1 MTSRLNNN
9 NPRRVVIMTLSQNN
23 SDSNNKTTSQRIIEY
38 RQKHYLSQAA
48 LAELVGCN
56 VLTIRTWEIPESRWD
71 APYVQEN
78 QMFLTEHRRKRRSV
92 KAPSKVRM
100 KMLRLLEEEAK
111 PTKADI
117 NVNPALVY
125 RLAHLE
131 KEVHELKQRLAHLET
146 RND

>member
-1 MTSRLNNN
+1 MKKIAHNNN
-9 NPRRVVIMTLSQNN
+9 N
-23 SDSNNKTTSQRIIEY
+23 SNKKTTSQRIIEY
-38 RQKHYLSQAA
+38 RQIHKLSQAA
-48 LAELVGCN
+48 LAEMVGCN
-56 VLTIRTWEIPESRWD
+56 IQTINVWEKPESKCD